1 MSMRY
6 ERQKKKKKKK
16 WKVIFLFILLM
27 IAGSIAYSYFQY
39 KEGVSQSLEVVEK
52 KEVEQ
57 EEYEFHGKKDEYGG
71 TNILLLGS
79 DSRGEEQSR
88 SDTIMIARY
97 HPDKG
102 TYKLISVMR
111 DSWVNIPGHGE
122 NRINT
127 AFAKGGPELLRETIK
142 ENFDIDIQYYA
153 IIDFEGFVQLIDEA
167 FPEGVQINVEKK
179 MDYHIGVTIQPGLQ
193 YLDGAHLLGYVRF
206 RHDAVGDF
214 GRVQRQQ
221 EVVQQIGKQLA
232 SFQTIPK
239 LPKLI
244 GVVTPFVNTNMS
256 TADMLYIGKDFLSK
270 KNRNIDSL
278 RIPVDGAWKDERKNG
293 AEVLAIDLE
302 KNQAA
307 IHEFLAK

>member
-6 ERQKKKKKKK
+6 ERQKQKKKKR
-16 WKVIFLFILLM
+16 WKVILLVIFLLL
-27 IAGSIAYSYFQY
+27 GGTVAYSYFQF
-39 KEGVSQSLEVVEK
+39 KQGVSQSLEIVEK
-52 KEVEQ
+52 KEVAQ
-57 EEYEFHGKKDEYGG
+57 EEFEFNGKKDEYGG

-97 HPDKG
+97 HPEKG

-167 FPEGVQINVEKK
+167 FPKGVQINVEKK
-179 MDYHIGVTIQPGLQ
+179 MDYHIGVTIYPGLQ
-193 YLDGAHLLGYVRF
+193 YLDGEHLLGYVRF

-232 SFQTIPK
+232 SIQTIPK

-244 GVVTPFVNTNMS
+244 GVVTPFINTNMS
-256 TADMLYIGKDFLSK
+256 TANMLYIGKDFLSK
-270 KNRNIDSL
+270 ESRNIDSL
-278 RIPVDGAWKDERKNG
+278 RVPVDGAWEDAKVNG
-293 AEVLAIDLE
+293 ADVLAIDLE
-302 KNQAA
+302 KNKEV